1 METKKPPLM
10 LSRLGRLHSKGRCDF
25 LPVRSNFL
33 TLVNMRYLPILL
45 LFLISCRS
53 TRHIETTIS
62 RTDSTAAH
70 RLDSAAA
77 VNRLLM
83 ESYENLLQSK
93 SATVVEFD
101 TIYCPPVVGFPTEIN
116 RIKVR
121 PDGSIEAEG
130 RIRSVSASNESLQ
143 KENRLLRNS
152 VNQLVRLVKT
162 DTASVSHETKATVK
176 DVKRNGIPFRGWLII
191 GLLAA
196 LWLNERFRIYP
207 IPILN
212 RK

>member
-1 METKKPPLM
+1 M

>member
-1 METKKPPLM
+1 LLTVVRIYL
-10 LSRLGRLHSKGRCDF
+10 F

-33 TLVNMRYLPILL
+33 TLVYMRYLPLL
-45 LFLISCRS
+45 LLIISCRS

-62 RTDSTAAH
+62 RTDSLSAH

-77 VNRLLM
+77 VNRLLI

-130 RIRSVSASNESLQ
+130 RIKSVSASNESLQ
-143 KENRLLRNS
+143 STISSLRDS
-152 VNQLVRLVKT
+152 VSQLVRLVKT
-162 DTASVSHETKATVK
+162 DTAAVSRETKATVK

-191 GLLAA
+191 GLLGL
-196 LWLNERFRIYP
+196 LWLNERFRFVVVP
-207 IPILN
+207 FLN

>member
-1 METKKPPLM
+1 M
-10 LSRLGRLHSKGRCDF
+10 LSRQGRLHSKGRCDF

-33 TLVNMRYLPILL
+33 TLVYMRYTPL
-45 LFLISCRS
+45 LFLVLLSCRS
-53 TRHIETTIS
+53 TRHIETTLS

-143 KENRLLRNS
+143 STISSLRDS
-152 VNQLVRLVKT
+152 VSQLVRLAKS
-162 DTASVSHETKATVK
+162 DTTAVSRETKATVK

-207 IPILN
+207 VPILN